1 MSKKLNATLAGLVL
15 VAGHLAACQHH
26 PTIEYPKLT
35 EAGSVEADFDC
46 VKLDDAI
53 LKSEAV
59 RWVMREDG
67 ARLLSPGERAA
78 RTTTDIATTVAAFTA
93 CTFCFFP
100 ATLGEEGH
108 TVLDRADRRLMSL
121 LQLKQAKDCPALPTA
136 LAGKTDLQMHDER
149 RRSRRRRTSAHC
161 AQSGPGCWTSC
172 ARDSH
177 DLPQSEMQ
185 QEPRDTHALAK
196 PRC

>member
-1 MSKKLNATLAGLVL
+1 MSKKLNATLAGLAL

-35 EAGSVEADFDC
+35 EAGSVEAAFDC
-46 VKLDDAI
+46 AKLDDAI

-100 ATLGEEGH
+100 VTLGEEGH
-108 TVLDRADRRLMSL
+108 TILDRADRRLVSL
-121 LQLKQAKDCPALPTA
+121 LKLKQTKDCPASPTA
-136 LAGKTDLQMHDER
+136 LAGMTDLQMHDEIAR
-149 RRSRRRRTSAHC
+149 LIAKETQESPPPDVGALRAERTRLLDKLR
-161 AQSGPGCWTSC
+161 P
-172 ARDSH
+172 
-177 DLPQSEMQ
+177 
-185 QEPRDTHALAK
+185 
-196 PRC
+196 

>member
-1 MSKKLNATLAGLVL
+1 MSKQLIATLAGIAL

-35 EAGSVEADFDC
+35 EAGSVEAEFDC
-46 VKLDDAI
+46 AKLDDAI

-93 CTFCFFP
+93 CTFCFWP
-100 ATLGEEGH
+100 VTLGEEGH
-108 TVLDRADRRLMSL
+108 TILDRADRRLMSL
-121 LQLKQAKDCPALPTA
+121 LKLKHVKDCPASPTSV
-136 LAGKTDLQMHDER
+136 AGMSDLQMYDEVAR
-149 RRSRRRRTSAHC
+149 LVAQETQESPPPDVGALRAERTRLLDKLR
-161 AQSGPGCWTSC
+161 P
-172 ARDSH
+172 
-177 DLPQSEMQ
+177 
-185 QEPRDTHALAK
+185 
-196 PRC
+196 

>member
-1 MSKKLNATLAGLVL
+1 LALVVLGLV
-15 VAGHLAACQHH
+15 ACQHH

-35 EAGSVEADFDC
+35 EAGAVEAEFDC
-46 VKLDDAI
+46 AKLDDAI

-100 ATLGEEGH
+100 ASLGEEGH
-108 TVLDRADRRLMSL
+108 TVLDLADRRLISL
-121 LQLKQAKDCPALPTA
+121 LKLKQGKDCPASPTA
-136 LAGKTDLQMHDER
+136 LAGMTDLQMHDKVSQLIANEKQKSPPPDVGALRAER
-149 RRSRRRRTSAHC
+149 TRLLDKLR
-161 AQSGPGCWTSC
+161 P
-172 ARDSH
+172 
-177 DLPQSEMQ
+177 
-185 QEPRDTHALAK
+185 
-196 PRC
+196 